1 MRLDV
6 YLVEAGYVRSRAR
19 AKELI
24 EGGHVTFHGEIISK
38 ASFAVSEGE
47 HDVTV
52 NDELPYVSRGG
63 LKLAHALEVF
73 EIDVLGMHALDIGA
87 STGGFTDCLLQ
98 HGAAS
103 VCAVDAGQGQLV
115 EKLKNDPRVHSFE
128 RMNARELTADS
139 VGGRFD
145 MIVMDVSFISATY
158 ILPRFPLLLQEG
170 ASAVV
175 LIKPQFEVG
184 RSMLGKGGI
193 VRDRVAHKAAIER
206 VCNSA
211 KSLGM
216 TPIGLTVSPVEGG
229 DGNREF
235 LIRLIN
241 SASDSREITLERIE
255 SVTRL

>member
-6 YLVEAGYVRSRAR
+6 YLAESGKARSRAR

-24 EGGHVTFHGEIISK
+24 DSGCVTVDGRVVTK
-38 ASFAVSEGE
+38 PSFDLSVGE

-52 NDELPYVSRGG
+52 FDELPYVSRGG
-63 LKLAHALEVF
+63 LKLEAALKCF
-73 EIDVLGMHALDIGA
+73 EMDVSGMRALDIGA

-98 HGAAS
+98 LGATS

-115 EKLKNDPRVHSFE
+115 EKLKNDPRVRSFE
-128 RMNARELTADS
+128 RMNARELKPLD

-145 MIVMDVSFISATY
+145 LIVMDVSFISATY
-158 ILPRFPLLLQEG
+158 ILPRFSELLEPMG
-170 ASAVV
+170 EAVV

-184 RSMLGKGGI
+184 RAMLGKGGI
-193 VRDRVAHKAAIER
+193 VRDPAAHRVAIDRVFEAAR
-206 VCNSA
+206 ASG
-211 KSLGM
+211 L

-235 LIRLIN
+235 LVRLIN
-241 SASDSREITLERIE
+241 SMHD
-255 SVTRL
+255 TRKISHEAVMRVVRN